1 MRVAFS
7 QTYEKMNVNI
17 NRQKEDVDRYAN
29 MVSTGERMQRPADDP
44 QSWAQAMELRQ
55 GIHELDS
62 LAKNVKFAASWN
74 QATQSA
80 LAGVTGLVMN
90 AMSIG
95 NSSMNAQTPEKRQ
108 ELTQQLNEIIQEAV
122 SLANSQQGEQYLFG
136 GRSYTTAPFGIT
148 AVNGD
153 VTAITAFQGGPVY
166 DLDVRTGK
174 GSTET
179 VNINGQVAFDTAGT
193 DVLQQLLTL
202 KNAVQAGDNATSQAQ
217 MTLLEDSFQNLMR
230 LTALSGTR
238 QHGLKRKDD
247 ILSTLQSGQK
257 DQLDNVAKADPATA
271 IIQLQQSQTVYQ
283 AALQVTSTLS
293 KLNLT
298 QFL

>member
-7 QTYEKMNVNI
+7 QTYEKMNINI

-44 QSWAQAMELRQ
+44 QSWAQAMDLRQ
-55 GIHELDS
+55 GIHELNS

-74 QATQSA
+74 QATESA
-80 LAGVTGLVMN
+80 LTGVSELVMN
-90 AMSIG
+90 AISIG

-108 ELTQQLNEIIQEAV
+108 ELTQRLNEIIQEAV
-122 SLANSQQGEQYLFG
+122 LLANGQLGEQYLFG
-136 GRSYTTAPFGIT
+136 GSSYTTAPFGMT
-148 AVNGD
+148 VVNGD
-153 VTAITAFQGGPVY
+153 VTAITTFQGGPVY
-166 DLDVRTGK
+166 DLDVRTSK

-202 KNAVQAGDNATSQAQ
+202 KNAVQAGDNATVQTQ
-217 MTLLEDSFQNLMR
+217 MTRLENSFQNLMR
-230 LTALSGTR
+230 LSGLTGTR
-238 QHGLKRKDD
+238 QDGLKRKDD
-247 ILSTLQSGQK
+247 ILSTLQSAQQN
-257 DQLDNVAKADPATA
+257 QLENVAKADPATA
-271 IIQLQQSQTVYQ
+271 IIHLQQSQTVYQ
-283 AALQVTSTLS
+283 AALQATSTLS